1 MITVYRVGKERGT
14 DHRLRERFSEKGWFG
29 EPTPNHASKVKQM
42 STQTTRTKEFGHHSV
57 VREIDRDETGTPYE
71 CYRCTECGHEHVSAD
86 SFNHVKEC
94 E

>member
-1 MITVYRVGKERGT
+1 
-14 DHRLRERFSEKGWFG
+14 
-29 EPTPNHASKVKQM
+29 M